1 MGMISLVQIMLQY
14 AGMKSRGPG
23 LYGEHHSTF
32 SKMTKSLITNIQGIQ
47 NIYSQHV
54 PLLMD
59 IVSDIMKGKLR
70 KETHPFVTTYTSPST
85 PNANT
90 TTSSSS
96 GIGMTNSVG
105 VNNTVGSG
113 NSHNPNFSTNPF
125 MIPSEIIIFMV

>member
-1 MGMISLVQIMLQY
+1 
-14 AGMKSRGPG
+14 
-23 LYGEHHSTF
+23 
-32 SKMTKSLITNIQGIQ
+32 
-47 NIYSQHV
+47 
-54 PLLMD
+54 
-59 IVSDIMKGKLR
+59 MKGKLR

-90 TTSSSS
+90 TTSSSSS

-125 MIPSEIIIFMV
+125 MIPSEIIIFMVGGVTYEEGTKISEFNAQNQGRVQIILGGSTVHNS